1 MSIKT
6 RITECIAAL
15 LTMKV
20 HHIYGE
26 YTSYKSALHEVR
38 QDKIRSA
45 MPESPKTFF
54 LKKDF
59 NVAGH
64 YNIIDAEDVLTY
76 RRNEDDV
83 EYEITNIDPVEASG
97 WYLYYRSIKDKPQVP
112 DYLFL
117 HCHFRLGETT
127 QRFIATKMVS
137 KMDIV
142 YKRITN

>member
-1 MSIKT
+1 MSFKT
-6 RITECIAAL
+6 KITEYIAAL
-15 LTMKV
+15 LTMKA

-26 YTSYKSALHEVR
+26 DISYKSALHEIR

-45 MPESPKTFF
+45 MQDRPITLF

-64 YNIIDAEDVLTY
+64 YNIIDAEDVWTY

-83 EYEITNIDPVEASG
+83 EYEITNIDSVEAKG
-97 WYLYYRSIKDKPQVP
+97 WYLCYRKVKDKPQVP

-117 HCHFRLGETT
+117 NCDFNFGSRI

-142 YKRITN
+142 YKRK

>member
-1 MSIKT
+1 MNIKT

-15 LTMKV
+15 LTMIM
-20 HHIYGE
+20 HHIRDE

-38 QDKIRSA
+38 QDKIRSS

-59 NVAGH
+59 NVAGL
-64 YNIIDAEDVLTY
+64 YNIIDAEDIWTY

-83 EYEITNIDPVEASG
+83 EYEITNIDPVETSG
-97 WYLYYRSIKDKPQVP
+97 CRCYRSIEGKTQFP

-117 HCHFRLGETT
+117 HCDFSFGSTIH
-127 QRFIATKMVS
+127 RFVATKMVN

>member
-6 RITECIAAL
+6 KVSECIQTL
-15 LTMKV
+15 LTMKA
-20 HHIYGE
+20 HQIQGE
-26 YTSYKSALHEVR
+26 DVSYKSALHEVR
-38 QDKIRSA
+38 QNKIRSSI
-45 MPESPKTFF
+45 PEMPKTFF

-59 NVAGH
+59 NVTGH
-64 YNIIDAEDVLTY
+64 YNIIDAEDVWTY

-112 DYLFL
+112 EYLFL
-117 HCHFRLGETT
+117 HCHFRLGKTT
-127 QRFIATKMVS
+127 KRFIATKMVS

-142 YKRITN
+142 YRRKTN